1 VKATK
6 VQNLEN
12 RSTIFPVYTLVI
24 IFGSKDELI
33 KQKEREFKKS
43 GLYWFEYKKT
53 MYKNVSILD
62 FF

>member
-43 GLYWFEYKKT
+43 GLYWFGYKK
-53 MYKNVSILD
+53 N
-62 FF
+62 